1 MNILYGIVGF
11 IVGILSA
18 LLFGIIEMKLL
29 MHLHLEPWIPLA
41 IGITVL
47 ASAFTG
53 IIVGVKIAK
62 RKR

>member
-1 MNILYGIVGF
+1 MSIINGIVGF

-18 LLFGIIEMKLL
+18 LLLGIIEMKLL
-29 MHLHLEPWIPLA
+29 KRFQLEPLIPFV

-47 ASAFTG
+47 ASALTG
-53 IIVGVKIAK
+53 IIIGIKIAK